1 MEHYWQA
8 LEQSREGFMERGA
21 MMFPA
26 LSESLDVDAY
36 AREIMQEVV
45 GRTFCASSPTH
56 ARLLDALEVR
66 NELAPVLHGMAREHF
81 GYQGSL
87 EDQYHIARLVT
98 PGNST
103 EQYRAHFD
111 SHLFTLVIPL
121 IIPTATDGNEAG
133 ELLYRP
139 NARRHPRSE
148 LENTAGKVWFKRYA
162 NRERATRLLE
172 KKQFTLEN
180 FAERRPML
188 FSGRTTLYT
197 NRAVSLAAS
206 GPRLTLL
213 AHFFDPSPRYGVG
226 KLLRTLRR
234 R

>member
-1 MEHYWQA
+1 
-8 LEQSREGFMERGA
+8 MERGT

-26 LSESLDVDAY
+26 LSESVDIDAY
-36 AREIMQEVV
+36 AREIMQEV
-45 GRTFCASSPTH
+45 GDRTFCASSPAH
-56 ARLLDALEVR
+56 ARLLDALDVR
-66 NELAPVLHGMAREHF
+66 DGLAPVLHQMARKHL

-121 IIPTATDGNEAG
+121 VIPTAADGNEAG

-139 NARRHPRSE
+139 NARRQPRSE
-148 LENTAGKVWFKRYA
+148 LENIAGKAWFKRYA
-162 NRERATRLLE
+162 NRRRATQLLAQD
-172 KKQFTLEN
+172 QFTLES
-180 FAERRPML
+180 FAERRPLL
-188 FSGRTTLYT
+188 FAGRTTLHT
-197 NRAVSLAAS
+197 NRAVSPAAS

-226 KLLRTLRR
+226 NMLRTLRR